1 MSHRDRS
8 LADLPTLMGAAAP
21 RRRRAEEGR
30 ALEELRIDVESH
42 LATTLP
48 TSRGPRDLVTLAMR
62 EAVLSP
68 GKRVR
73 PLLLLAAG
81 GSLGV
86 PARRLLDAACAL
98 EFVHAA
104 SLVLD
109 DLPCMDD
116 ARMRRGRPTLHLQF
130 GEDVAALAVVAL
142 LSLANRLIAGSPD
155 LPAHA
160 RVQMLAAL
168 NDAIGHQGLVAG
180 QLCDLRPAGDG
191 GASAE
196 ADAAERN
203 ELKTGALFRAAF
215 EMACHAAD
223 VPADTREALS
233 RCALEIGQ
241 AFQLRD
247 DLLDRHDPQATGK
260 DSHQDDGKATLLA
273 LLGADAVQARLA
285 AHMQRVEATLRSH
298 FPGDERVLM
307 VLRPGVPS
315 PSRVAQRSAPS
326 RPAAA

>member
-1 MSHRDRS
+1 MSHRDRPF
-8 LADLPTLMGAAAP
+8 ADLPNLMGVAAP
-21 RRRRAEEGR
+21 RRKRADDCR
-30 ALEELRIDVESH
+30 ALDELRTDVEAH
-42 LATTLP
+42 LATALP
-48 TSRGPRDLVTLAMR
+48 ASRGPSDLVTLAMR

-86 PARRLLDAACAL
+86 PARKLLDAACAL

-142 LSLANRLIAGSPD
+142 LSLANRVIAGSPD
-155 LPAHA
+155 LPARA
-160 RVQMLAAL
+160 RAQMLVAL
-168 NDAIGHQGLVAG
+168 NDAIGHQGLVTG
-180 QLCDLRPAGDG
+180 QLCDLRPECEGGGDD
-191 GASAE
+191 E
-196 ADAAERN
+196 ADATERN
-203 ELKTGALFRAAF
+203 DLKTGALFRAAF
-215 EMACHAAD
+215 EMACHAAAA
-223 VPADTREALS
+223 PAETREALS

-247 DLLDRHDPQATGK
+247 DLLDRHDPHATGK
-260 DSHQDDGKATLLA
+260 DAHQDDGKPTLLA
-273 LLGADAVQARLA
+273 LLGADAVHARLA
-285 AHMQRVEATLRSH
+285 DHMQRVETTLRSH
-298 FPGDERVLM
+298 FPSDERVLM
-307 VLRPGVPS
+307 VLRPSTPS
-315 PSRVAQRSAPS
+315 PRRSP
-326 RPAAA
+326 RPATARAATV